1 MINKEL
7 AEYLAGQRNAVR
19 DTFILS
25 REKANGS
32 EYVSVSLPDDPTPI
46 YNLWTKKKQRGKPTE
61 ATGEIVKP
69 KHIGGKRP
77 YIMLMQDQQ
86 DAIYNLSND
95 AAALLI
101 KLMAGGFIAW
111 ETGEIVDR
119 RSKKP
124 LTSGILKKRFNFG
137 EIKMKAILKELNE
150 QGIIMYDRSK
160 RAYFL
165 DRKIAKKGGGVNA
178 D

>member
-25 REKANGS
+25 REKSNGA
-32 EYVSVSLPDDPTPI
+32 ECVSVSLPDDPTPI

-111 ETGEIVDR
+111 ETGEIIDR

-124 LTSGILKKRFNFG
+124 LTTVDIMKRFKFSEN
-137 EIKMKAILKELNE
+137 KLKAALKGLND
-150 QGIIMYDRSK
+150 QNIIMYDRSK